1 MTITRDQGPAVDQPP
16 FDATALADANATA
29 ALLRCWLREGGQAR
43 RVGDVLVFELDASG
57 TQLVAPVRFWSECGW
72 HGFGPVRLG
81 AGAPAD
87 ATTVA
92 ALLSVEAAAAQ
103 GARPDAI
110 GDLVERVI
118 DSTRRIADHLGLRG
132 AEPADAVA
140 ATPFLEAE
148 QALVLGHPLHPT
160 PKSRSGLS
168 AAEAR
173 AYSPELRGEFA
184 AFWFAAHP
192 DVVVGDSA
200 TGQPI
205 EELLRDL
212 ASDLDVLAGVVPI
225 PAHPWQAADVLQRP
239 AVRALVD
246 QGLLVPLGQAGAP
259 WSPTSSVRTVYRA
272 DSPYMLKM
280 SLGLPITNSKRE
292 NLCKELVRGVE
303 MSRMLGAGIADLIA
317 AAHPQFKIVD
327 DPAWVTVKAPGV
339 SESGLELSIRA
350 NPFGVDDRVQCL
362 AGLAAERPERPDG
375 SLLARLVNGIAERTG
390 RCVGDVGAEW
400 FARYLEAVP
409 AAVIWLWAEQGIGL
423 EAHQQNT
430 LVEVDEE
437 GWPVGGRY
445 RDNQGFYF
453 DDSRTEELNRWAPDA
468 GAVSQALNP
477 RALIDE
483 RLGYYLG
490 INNVLG
496 LIGAMASQGL
506 ADEVTL
512 LRAFRSLLE
521 RAAAELSPV
530 PDVVRN
536 LLEQETLPC
545 KANLLTRLAGMDE
558 LVGSVATQSVYRPVP
573 NPVAAVAR

>member
-1 MTITRDQGPAVDQPP
+1 MTITLDATT
-16 FDATALADANATA
+16 FDAIRVADAHATA
-29 ALLRCWLREGGQAR
+29 ALLRCWLREGGEAR
-43 RVGDVLVFELDASG
+43 REGDDLVFDLPSSG
-57 TQLVAPVRFWSECGW
+57 TTLVAPLTYWSECGW
-72 HGFGPVRLG
+72 HQFGAVRLG

-92 ALLSVEAAAAQ
+92 ALLSVEGGSAR
-103 GARPDAI
+103 GAGPDAI
-110 GDLVERVI
+110 GDLVDRVV
-118 DSTRRIADHLGLRG
+118 DSTRRIADFLAQRG
-132 AEPADAVA
+132 VEPATAVA
-140 ATPFLEAE
+140 ATPFLEGE

-168 AAEAR
+168 PAESQ

-184 AFWFAAHP
+184 AYWFAAHP
-192 DVVVGDSA
+192 DVVEGDSA

-212 ASDLDVLAGVVPI
+212 AGDLEVPAGMVPI

-239 AVRALVD
+239 AVRELVE
-246 QGLLVPLGQAGAP
+246 QGVLIPLGQAGAP

-272 DSPYMLKM
+272 DSPYMLKL

-292 NLCKELVRGVE
+292 NLRMELVRGVE
-303 MSRMLGAGIADLIA
+303 MTRMLEAGIGDLIA

-327 DPAWVTVKAPGV
+327 DPAWVTVSAPGV
-339 SESGLELSIRA
+339 PESGLELSIRA
-350 NPFGVDDRVQCL
+350 NPFGPDDRVQCL
-362 AGLAAERPERPDG
+362 AGLSAERPDRADG

-390 RCVGDVGAEW
+390 RPVEDVGAEW
-400 FARYLEAVP
+400 FTRYLEAVP

-430 LVEVDEE
+430 LVELDEQ
-437 GWPVGGRY
+437 GWPAGGRY

-453 DDSRTEELNRWAPDA
+453 DETRSEELNRWAPDA

-477 RALIDE
+477 KALIDE

-496 LIGAMASQGL
+496 LVGAMGSQGL
-506 ADEVTL
+506 ADEATL
-512 LRAFRSLLE
+512 LRAFRALLE

-530 PDVVRN
+530 PEVVRN
-536 LLEQETLPC
+536 LLEQEALPC

-558 LVGSVATQSVYRPVP
+558 LVGSVATQSVYRPMP
-573 NPVAAVAR
+573 NPVAAVDR